1 MSSEI
6 ERLRAENAALK
17 AKLEG
22 AFFVSRSFK
31 KIFVEQR
38 QVPPNVSLSLFRN
51 SVIEEISLLYYSLC
65 TPLLTSSLVL
75 YLILLTLCRRRLS
88 WRTICATSCCFFRPG
103 RPSILLRRH
112 ENLDWH
118 VEHGRC

>member
-22 AFFVSRSFK
+22 AFFVSRSLK

-38 QVPPNVSLSLFRN
+38 QVPPTVSLSL
-51 SVIEEISLLYYSLC
+51 S
-65 TPLLTSSLVL
+65 
-75 YLILLTLCRRRLS
+75 
-88 WRTICATSCCFFRPG
+88 
-103 RPSILLRRH
+103 
-112 ENLDWH
+112 
-118 VEHGRC
+118 